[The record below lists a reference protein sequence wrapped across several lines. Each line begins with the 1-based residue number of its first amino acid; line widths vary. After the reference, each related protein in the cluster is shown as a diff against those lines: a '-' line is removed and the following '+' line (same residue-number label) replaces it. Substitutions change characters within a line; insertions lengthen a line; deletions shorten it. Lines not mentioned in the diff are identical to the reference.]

1 MYRDTRKSE
10 NAREAIKMP
19 LKTQIQRMAHILR
32 FSCRIYTF
40 YFFRVFLCRKEETCN
55 RTALK
60 AKCFSRSHPSRRH
73 LAFYCRLIL
82 SYEETTQAYAAA
94 FIYKLRACTL
104 FPEVQKSFGLSEKYG
119 IPVPSPRRVWIML
132 NSFY

>member
-1 MYRDTRKSE
+1 MIRKKSE
-10 NAREAIKMP
+10 DAREAIKMP

-60 AKCFSRSHPSRRH
+60 AKYFFRSHPS
-73 LAFYCRLIL
+73 CRYLVFL
-82 SYEETTQAYAAA
+82 LQAYLLYEETTQAYAAA

-104 FPEVQKSFGLSEKYG
+104 FPEIQKSFGLSEKYE